1 MDPFY
6 IEDLPR
12 KNSMNLSSPSQ
23 AQRFQEE
30 STPRKKFKNNEILS
44 SYSSTKR
51 SFTAN
56 SMNQIERNI
65 DPMTPVPLKRKRVR
79 EDSNE
84 DETPSKKSKRIV
96 VTNSVGVQTE
106 SREDSVGVQTES
118 REDSSFLTEGDHISI
133 RDETSTGTPE
143 SGVAL
148 RVRRT
153 RLVVPEIPSQIKSPL
168 RCFTMEEHA
177 LADKKREARLRRYM
191 DTIRKNV
198 LGPQP
203 KFYEPPAPVSQPKFY
218 EPPAPVSAKPAAP
231 VVNSEPLQPNV
242 PSLPIVSTSSE
253 AVTDASES
261 PKVTKHVTFSFGSS
275 TTSTATTTA
284 LTTSS
289 APFAFSIPSS
299 SSASSTAITSTTTTS
314 VGSIVSATVQP
325 PASSSAVNFS
335 FKPVESAQP
344 AVPFSG
350 FSKTEPPAFSAD
362 STSSGSPIPGR
373 KFVRGNRRLG
383 PKVEGSNPGSTAA
396 TGFAS
401 FSFPPTVTT
410 QAPTFG
416 APTASQAPTFGAPTA
431 SQAPV
436 FGSTSTAQPPPP
448 SFGVATAAVS
458 QPSVFGSS
466 SAAPTFTFGQQS
478 QQTTNPQPV
487 NLVSGSSQP
496 FTFGAPNPA
505 PRTFGASNPAPPT
518 FGASNPAPPT
528 FGSSSLQAPAFGTST
543 QNIGTAPTF
552 GATQGTTFNAQ
563 LPTSFNF
570 GGGNV
575 SASLSNLNS
584 TAGSLFAP
592 AGPGTVVKGR
602 TTMAKRRQYR
612 R

>member
-12 KNSMNLSSPSQ
+12 KNSMNLSATSQ

-51 SFTAN
+51 TLTAN

-65 DPMTPVPLKRKRVR
+65 DPVTPVPLKRKRVR
-79 EDSNE
+79 EDSDE

-96 VTNSVGVQTE
+96 VTNSVGVQTD
-106 SREDSVGVQTES
+106 SPEDSLFS
-118 REDSSFLTEGDHISI
+118 TEGDHTST
-133 RDETSTGTPE
+133 RDETPTGTLK
-143 SGVAL
+143 SDLAST
-148 RVRRT
+148 VRRT

-203 KFYEPPAPVSQPKFY
+203 KFYEPPAPVS
-218 EPPAPVSAKPAAP
+218 AKPAAS

-242 PSLPIVSTSSE
+242 PSLPTVSTSSE
-253 AVTDASES
+253 VVTDASES

-284 LTTSS
+284 PITSS
-289 APFAFSIPSS
+289 ALFTFSIPSS

-314 VGSIVSATVQP
+314 VGSIASATVQP

-335 FKPVESAQP
+335 FKPVDSTQP

-350 FSKTEPPAFSAD
+350 FSKAEPPAFSAD

-373 KFVRGNRRLG
+373 KFARGNRRLG
-383 PKVEGSNPGSTAA
+383 PKAEGSNPGSTNLGSTNPGSTAS

-401 FSFPPTVTT
+401 FSFAPTVTT
-410 QAPTFG
+410 
-416 APTASQAPTFGAPTA
+416 
-431 SQAPV
+431 QAPV

-487 NLVSGSSQP
+487 NLVSASSQP
-496 FTFGAPNPA
+496 F
-505 PRTFGASNPAPPT
+505 TFGASNPAPPT

-528 FGSSSLQAPAFGTST
+528 FGTPTAPPTFGSSSLQAPAFGAST

-552 GATQGTTFNAQ
+552 GTTQGTTFNAQ